1 MCSST
6 KKIVHLI
13 GRYDKK
19 VFDEREVK
27 FTLGEGSEIGIVEG
41 VEIAIERMSIG
52 EVSKYDNSYHVL

>member
-1 MCSST
+1 M
-6 KKIVHLI
+6 I